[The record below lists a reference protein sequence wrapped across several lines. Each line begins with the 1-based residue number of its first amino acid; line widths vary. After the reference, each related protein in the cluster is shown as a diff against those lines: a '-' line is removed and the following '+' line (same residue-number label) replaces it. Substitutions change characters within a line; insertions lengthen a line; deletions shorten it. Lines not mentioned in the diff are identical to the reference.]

1 MLEILSDKTCNVFF
15 NVLYRPPIGQCEQF
29 ENFLTTFF
37 SRTKSC
43 NKDSHIAGDFN
54 LNLLDHDTNK
64 KVQEFLNL
72 IYQNSLIPIISKP
85 TRVTMKTATAIDHL
99 LINPL

>member
-15 NVLYRPPIGQCEQF
+15 NVLYRPPIGQYEQF

-43 NKDSHIAGDFN
+43 NKD
-54 LNLLDHDTNK
+54 LLDHDTNK